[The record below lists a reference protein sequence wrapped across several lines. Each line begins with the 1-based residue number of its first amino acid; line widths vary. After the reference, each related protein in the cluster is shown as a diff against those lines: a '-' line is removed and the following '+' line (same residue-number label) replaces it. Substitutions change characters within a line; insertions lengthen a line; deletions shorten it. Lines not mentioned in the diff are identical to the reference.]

1 MNICIFDWIRPFLLK
16 RENQDELLTSPNR
29 YLQET
34 RNKTAKQNVNV
45 QDSGGMPLLLDRD
58 LVIVDIGCR
67 WGFAEKLKQN
77 TNQICIYGF
86 DPDAE
91 ECERL
96 SKVYA
101 GQNVTFVPLGLA
113 ETPGKRLLYITKE
126 PACSSLYR
134 PDPYLTETYPILAC
148 AQEVSTRELETTTLD
163 SWANESRV
171 HSIDYL
177 KIDTQGSELNI
188 LKGATSILKTV
199 RALEVEVEFNPI
211 YIDQP
216 LFSDVD
222 AFLRSQGFVLL
233 KLTNQVHYSDQS
245 QNCSIMNHDTVHFD
259 SLSVQYETYGGQLY
273 WADAHYVRKEMLQLN
288 YADCNQLVRDAMLM
302 KVVGFTDIANRLMSV
317 TNIRDTK

>member
-1 MNICIFDWIRPFLLK
+1 MRILGVSK
-16 RENQDELLTSPNR
+16 SLTHSN
-29 YLQET
+29 
-34 RNKTAKQNVNV
+34 
-45 QDSGGMPLLLDRD
+45 MPSSLDRD

-67 WGFAEKLKQN
+67 WGFAEKFRHN
-77 TNQICIYGF
+77 TTQIYIYGF
-86 DPDAE
+86 DPDVE

-101 GQNVTFVPLGLA
+101 GQNVTLVPLGLA
-113 ETPGKRLLYITKE
+113 ETPGKRVLYITKD

-163 SWANESRV
+163 LWANESRV
-171 HSIDYL
+171 RSIDYL

-222 AFLRSQGFVLL
+222 AFLRGEGFVLL
-233 KLTNQVHYSDQS
+233 KLTNLVHYSDQG
-245 QNCSIMNHDTVHFD
+245 QNCSVVNYDTVYFN
-259 SLSVQYETYGGQLY
+259 SRPVQCETYGGQLY
-273 WADAHYVRKEMLQLN
+273 WADAHYVRKEILHLN
-288 YADCNQLVRDAMLM
+288 YADRNQLVRDAMLM
-302 KVVGFTDIANRLMSV
+302 KVVGFTDIANRLLSSA
-317 TNIRDTK
+317 NIRKTK